1 MWWPRDSVVIVCL
14 DKERKPTMMNCGL
27 DVGKKSS
34 VFCIVDQNRKVRK
47 QGTVRNRF
55 DQLAKRFGS
64 MEPMRIIIEAS
75 TKSFWLADRL
85 EELGH
90 DAIVVDPGRT
100 KAIGAARIKHDKLD
114 ARVLAELGAA
124 DLLARVDRPSEKQRL
139 ERLVVV
145 GRDVLVRTRVQMVNV
160 VRSILDSEGMEL
172 RGCST
177 NGFVKAVRE
186 QWSELAEPMRLALE
200 PVLQA
205 IEKLT
210 EQIAQ
215 CDQRIDERLS
225 SDPEMQRLMTVDGVG
240 PIVAASF
247 LFAVRNAGR
256 FDSGRQV
263 GAYLG
268 LVPSLYQSGKT
279 YRRGRITKCGNRQ
292 ARWAL
297 CVAANALLR
306 TKRPSAL
313 KQWGLELAQRV
324 GRKKAVV
331 AVARKLASVMWSMLK
346 NGRDFEPR
354 VATA

>member
-1 MWWPRDSVVIVCL
+1 
-14 DKERKPTMMNCGL
+14 MMNCGL

-34 VFCIVDQNRKVRK
+34 VFCIVDQNRKVQK
-47 QGTVRNRF
+47 QGTVRNR
-55 DQLAKRFGS
+55 LSHLVECFGTKK
-64 MEPMRIIIEAS
+64 PMRIIIEAS
-75 TKSFWLADRL
+75 TKSFWLADRV

-90 DAIVVDPGRT
+90 EVVVVDPGRT

-124 DLLARVDRPSEKQRL
+124 DLLARVDRPSEKHRL
-139 ERLVVV
+139 ERMVVV
-145 GRDVLVRTRVQMVNV
+145 GRDSLVRTRVQLVNV
-160 VRSILDSEGMEL
+160 VRSILDSEGIEL
-172 RGCST
+172 KGCAT
-177 NGFVKAVRE
+177 DAFVRAVQE
-186 QWSELAEPMRLALE
+186 KWNELPEPMRAAIE
-200 PVLQA
+200 PVLLA
-205 IEKLT
+205 LEKLT
-210 EQIAQ
+210 EQIVE
-215 CDQRIDERLS
+215 CDQRLKERLAG
-225 SDPEMQRLMTVDGVG
+225 DPEVKRLMTVPGVG
-240 PIVAASF
+240 PIVAACF
-247 LFAVRNAGR
+247 LFTVRDARR

-263 GAYLG
+263 GSYLG

-331 AVARKLASVMWSMLK
+331 ALARKLASVMWSMLK
-346 NGRDFEPR
+346 NGKDFEPR
-354 VATA
+354 LPAAA

>member
-1 MWWPRDSVVIVCL
+1 
-14 DKERKPTMMNCGL
+14 MMNCGL

-34 VFCIVDQNRKVRK
+34 VFCIVDENRKVQG
-47 QGTVRNRF
+47 QGTVRTR
-55 DQLAKRFGS
+55 LSELVECFGTK
-64 MEPMRIIIEAS
+64 EPMRLVIEAS

-90 DAIVVDPGRT
+90 EVVVVDPGRT

-124 DLLARVDRPSEKQRL
+124 DLLARVDRPSEEQRL

-145 GRDVLVRTRVQMVNV
+145 GRDTLVRSRVRMINA
-160 VRSILDSEGMEL
+160 VRSVLDSEGMEL

-177 NGFVKAVRE
+177 ERFVPAVRE
-186 QWSELAEPMRLALE
+186 QWKELPEPMQVALE
-200 PVLQA
+200 PLLFA

-210 EQIAQ
+210 EQIEH
-215 CDQRIDERLS
+215 CDQHIKARLS
-225 SDPEMQRLMTVDGVG
+225 KDSEIKRLMTVPGVG

-247 LFAVRNAGR
+247 LFAVRDARR

-279 YRRGRITKCGNRQ
+279 HRRGRITKCGNRQ

-306 TKRPSAL
+306 SKRPSAL
-313 KQWGLELAQRV
+313 KQWGLELVQRV

-331 AVARKLASVMWSMLK
+331 ALARKLSSVMWSMLK
-346 NGRDFEPR
+346 TGQDFEPR
-354 VATA
+354 LPAAA